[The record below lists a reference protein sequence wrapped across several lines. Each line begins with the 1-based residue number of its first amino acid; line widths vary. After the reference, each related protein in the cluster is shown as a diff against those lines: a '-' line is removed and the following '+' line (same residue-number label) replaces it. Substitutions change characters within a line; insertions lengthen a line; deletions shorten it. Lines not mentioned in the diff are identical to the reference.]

1 MSTRSETIYR
11 HDYQAYPF
19 AIHKVDL
26 HFALEPKLT
35 RVTNTMQ
42 ISALSAQVQDLVLDG
57 EDIQL
62 EHIYLNGERFNNY
75 SYADNQLVLK
85 DLQGQFE
92 LKIISTC
99 SPASNTTLMGLY
111 VSGQS
116 FFTQCEAEG
125 FRRITFFPDRPDVM
139 SEYFVTLEAD
149 KALYPYLLSNGN
161 LLSTQDL
168 DNGRHQAVWHDPFLK
183 PSYLFALV
191 AGDFDIREK
200 TCQTQSGRDVLL
212 QVYSD
217 RGNGEQTLWALDCLE
232 RSMRWDEQRFGL
244 ELDLDRFMI
253 VAVRDFNMG
262 AMENKGLNIFNAA
275 YVLADPETATD
286 TNFEDIESV
295 IGHEYFHNW
304 TGNRITCR
312 DWFQLSLK
320 EGLTVFRDQEF
331 SADMMAQGL
340 SEAAAQSARAVKR
353 IDDVSRLRAAQF
365 PEDAGPMAHPIRPE
379 NYQEISNFYTAT
391 IYEKGAEVIRMQ
403 HTLLGEAGFRA
414 GMDEYFRRH
423 DGQAVTCDDFVNAM
437 ESVYSQQN
445 PGKDL
450 SVFRHWY
457 SQAGTPHVHVQTEY
471 DAIAQTYTIHLEQS
485 CEKVGIEKTYTDFTK
500 KPFHIPFHIGLLSEQ
515 GEPLKLDITGLEN
528 ASLSNHGDGV
538 ILALKEASASWTI
551 QGVIVDPNAN
561 TQGKASGSTQTSSAA
576 GDRLNPEVSTV
587 DLADASTRAKA
598 PILSVLRDFSAP
610 VIVSYDRP
618 NSELAV
624 LCAHDTN
631 HFARWEAV
639 QEFCSRE
646 ILRLMQA
653 ILDKQALSLD
663 PLLSQVWLTNIQD
676 PQIDAAYRSCLLSL
690 PAEKEL
696 KERVAGPLQPLALFE
711 AREFVR
717 KQLASDHRAYWQ
729 AVYQRNHQ
737 PAFSQDGTVSAYS
750 PDALSIGHRSLK
762 NLALAY
768 LLSIQDSQALAWAQ
782 LQYAQAQ
789 HMTDRMGALNAL
801 MPYAQEALIQAVLGS
816 FYERFADNPLVVDK
830 WFALQACSPKSG
842 LAQIQQLL
850 QHPAFTL
857 RNPNRARAL
866 VFQFCLNNTPGFHQ
880 ADGAAYDFWADQ
892 VLALDALNPEIAA
905 RLARTLD
912 NWARFADPHKALM
925 HKALNK
931 VASSST
937 LSKNTQEII
946 QKALAI

>member
-19 AIHKVDL
+19 AISKVDL
-26 HFALEPKLT
+26 HFELEPALT

-42 ISALSAQVQDLVLDG
+42 ISAKQSQMQDLILDG

-62 EHIYLNGERFNNY
+62 EHIYLNGERVDDY
-75 SYADNQLVLK
+75 SYADNQLILK
-85 DLQGQFE
+85 NLQGQFE

-99 SPASNTTLMGLY
+99 SPADNTTLMGLY

-139 SEYFVTLEAD
+139 SEYFVTLEAN
-149 KALYPYLLSNGN
+149 KTLYPYLLSNGN
-161 LLSTQDL
+161 LVSTQDL
-168 DNGRHQAVWHDPFLK
+168 GNGRHQAVWHDPFLK

-200 TCQTQSGRDVLL
+200 TILTQSGREVLL

-286 TNFEDIESV
+286 ANFEDIESV

-437 ESVYSQQN
+437 ESVYRQQN

-450 SVFRHWY
+450 SKFRHWY
-457 SQAGTPHVHVQTEY
+457 SQAGTPQVRVQTEY
-471 DAIAQTYTIHLEQS
+471 DAPAQTYTIHLEQS
-485 CEKVGIEKTYTDFTK
+485 CDKVGIEKTYVDFDK
-500 KPFHIPFHIGLLSEQ
+500 KPFHIPFHIGLLNQ
-515 GEPLKLDITGLEN
+515 HGEPLKLDITGMEN
-528 ASLSNHGDGV
+528 ASLSSHGDGV
-538 ILALKEASASWTI
+538 VLELKETSASWTF
-551 QGVIVDPNAN
+551 QGVRAAPEASA
-561 TQGKASGSTQTSSAA
+561 QGK
-576 GDRLNPEVSTV
+576 V
-587 DLADASTRAKA
+587 

-610 VIVSYDRP
+610 VIVRYDRP
-618 NSELAV
+618 NTELAV
-624 LCAHDTN
+624 LCAHDSN

-653 ILDKQALSLD
+653 ILNEQPLSLD
-663 PLLSQVWLTNIQD
+663 PLLSQVWLTNLQD

-696 KERVAGPLQPLALFE
+696 KERVTGPLHPLALFE

-729 AVYQRNHQ
+729 TIYQRNHH
-737 PAFSQDGTVSAYS
+737 PAFSQDGTASSYS

-768 LLSIQDSQALAWAQ
+768 LLSIQDSQALAWVQ

-801 MPYAQEALIQAVLGS
+801 MPYAQETLIQAVLGS

-830 WFALQACSPKSG
+830 WFALQACSPKSR

-880 ADGAAYDFWADQ
+880 ADGAAYDFWAEQ
-892 VLALDALNPEIAA
+892 VLALDALNPEVAA

-912 NWARFADPHKALM
+912 NWARYADPHKALM
-925 HKALNK
+925 QKALNK
-931 VASSST
+931 VGSSST

-946 QKALAI
+946 QKALAM